1 MQQHQLTVAQAAKLY
16 GKARS
21 TIHRAMKA
29 GRLSSTF
36 RGDGTR
42 VIAFSE
48 LLRVWGE
55 PLEKPSE
62 AQHYATPSDEHAQQA
77 ATPEVFAAMLAEL
90 QALRSE
96 VAELRQHMMRL
107 PGPLNASQSQK
118 YAEIGPGKGSG
129 EHAFTEEMAALR
141 RRSEKD
147 ANPRNR

>member
-62 AQHYATPSDEHAQQA
+62 AQHYATTSDECAQQA

-107 PGPLNASQSQK
+107 PAPSDEPIKGEVSTKSTQK
-118 YAEIGPGKGSG
+118 REK
-129 EHAFTEEMAALR
+129 HAFYREIASLK
-141 RRSEKD
+141 EKYS
-147 ANPRNR
+147 R

>member
-21 TIHRAMKA
+21 TIHRAMKS
-29 GRLSSTF
+29 GRLSSTV
-36 RGDGTR
+36 RGDGTH

-55 PLEKPSE
+55 PIGEPVRTQQS
-62 AQHYATPSDEHAQQA
+62 ATLSDEGAQQQ

-96 VAELRQHMMRL
+96 VSELKQHMMRL
-107 PGPLNASQSQK
+107 PSPEK
-118 YAEIGPGKGSG
+118 YEHQELQQPQEKLSPDRKAPR
-129 EHAFTEEMAALR
+129 HAFSKEMAALR
-141 RRSEKD
+141 NK
-147 ANPRNR
+147 